1 MNINL
6 NITRIFIDEESV
18 QWFKTEYENQK
29 KEFSEGASLYSF
41 EEWIRHLFITG
52 GYIELTR
59 MRNAPRS
66 VVRDSMYH
74 SIDPHMDEETIE
86 LLDEIY
92 GDMCC
97 SITLTHSPKSK
108 LLSHNGSK

>member
-6 NITRIFIDEESV
+6 NIDEESV

-66 VVRDSMYH
+66 EVRDSMYH
-74 SIDPHMDEETIE
+74 NSIHPHMDEETIE

-92 GDMCC
+92 GTRDG
-97 SITLTHSPKSK
+97 TEP
-108 LLSHNGSK
+108 

>member
-52 GYIELTR
+52 GYMELTR

-66 VVRDSMYH
+66 EVRDSMYH

-92 GDMCC
+92 GTRDG
-97 SITLTHSPKSK
+97 TEP
-108 LLSHNGSK
+108 